1 MCTAYSYGDFFL
13 KCVWTCLD
21 LTELI
26 LGDGLSK
33 SRSMSDQPASC
44 PLCGAILRQSRN
56 LRRHLELLHFGLGSN
71 NKSGVHMRHRRIDR
85 NNDLVRSTLASICPP
100 HMTRTD
106 YSRAVESTDL
116 STLTSLSIASTV
128 NSNASNV
135 SFAGECL
142 VTWDRKEKERSI

>member
-128 NSNASNV
+128 NSNVSNV